1 MPQVRKLPG
10 YMIIMDFG
18 RHRVYLLGSFLHL
31 LSSSLGAP
39 THELTTAPLNAMNLV
54 FEMPPRIHN
63 LFPAANFNRNVSTS
77 LEHEYHRAG

>member
-54 FEMPPRIHN
+54 FEMPPEYTTCSLQQISIEMSAPQSGTRI
-63 LFPAANFNRNVSTS
+63 S
-77 LEHEYHRAG
+77 